1 MIFRKAV
8 LLWKKNQC
16 VHRSAAR
23 LKVLHTAGPTCTRL
37 IYFNEKTL
45 FRLKTNTAS
54 DNDYSLT
61 YSELGGS
68 RRSLVET
75 EHDDLQAVTA
85 VGAFEEAWLQ
95 EVRGHRGRQVDPPV
109 CQAVTVTRKETKTT
123 AFTWTS
129 AKSITSTRTSYTLI
143 HRRETGSYFKRT
155 SHSFYY
161 CLINK
166 SYWGRYAPTLDFGL
180 GESVM

>member
-8 LLWKKNQC
+8 FLWKKNQC

-109 CQAVTVTRKETKTT
+109 CQAVTVTRKGDE
-123 AFTWTS
+123 
-129 AKSITSTRTSYTLI
+129 
-143 HRRETGSYFKRT
+143 
-155 SHSFYY
+155 SHSFYLNLCQVHHIY
-161 CLINK
+161 TYKLHIN
-166 SYWGRYAPTLDFGL
+166 P
-180 GESVM
+180 